1 MKTYRILYFGTWGY
15 GKAGLEALLGLPQ
28 ADIVK
33 VFSKWDLASANPYL
47 NQVYQLAAGNGLPLE
62 DTERRRMPKEAFRKA
77 VLEAGE
83 VDFILSCCYDR
94 FFPAHIRAFP
104 GMGAL
109 NLHPSLLPAY
119 RGIKPLENALA
130 NGETTIG
137 VTLHELTRELD
148 AGDIILQKAAS
159 ITRDHTFGQVYD
171 LQCELIKSCL
181 AEFFAGPETFM
192 ANKAP
197 QDHSR
202 QSDAPRL
209 PFDISD
215 GDTMLEVM
223 QKMKACI
230 AAAKPKNLPVRLERA
245 ATFTLT
251 NGRAEKPG
259 KT

>member
-1 MKTYRILYFGTWGY
+1 MRTYRILYFGTWGY

-33 VFSKWDLASANPYL
+33 VFSKWDPASASPYL

-62 DTERRRMPKEAFRKA
+62 NTERRRMPKEAFRRA
-77 VLEAGE
+77 ILEAGE
-83 VDFILSCCYDR
+83 ADFILSCCYDR

-109 NLHPSLLPAY
+109 NMHPSLLPAY

-148 AGDIILQKAAS
+148 AGDIILQKSAA
-159 ITRDHTFGQVYD
+159 INQDHTFGQAYD
-171 LQCELIKSCL
+171 RQCELIKSCL
-181 AEFFAGPETFM
+181 AEFFANPAMFL

-202 QSDAPRL
+202 RSEAPRL
-209 PFDISD
+209 PFGINDQ
-215 GDTMLEVM
+215 DTVQEIA
-223 QKMKACI
+223 QRMKAYTT
-230 AAAKPKNLPVRLERA
+230 AAKPKNLPGRLD
-245 ATFTLT
+245 
-251 NGRAEKPG
+251 GPQHQ
-259 KT
+259 KTGH